1 MEYVYTALLL
11 HNAKQEVNEANVKKV
26 VEAAGIT
33 PDDAKIKALIASLDG
48 VNIDEAITKA
58 AVVPVAAA
66 PAAQGGEKKED
77 KKPAADEKSDEQKE
91 EEAAGGL
98 AALFG

>member
-66 PAAQGGEKKED
+66 AAPAATEKKKEE
-77 KKPAADEKSDEQKE
+77 KKDEKSDEQKE